1 MAQLQHPL
9 LTGLDKKKKTVIYF
23 IGKKKAVAV
32 AQLVER
38 LLRIQKVRGSNPIS
52 TI

>member
-1 MAQLQHPL
+1 MN
-9 LTGLDKKKKTVIYF
+9 TVMQAIQIIYF

-38 LLRIQKVRGSNPIS
+38 LLGIEKVRGLNPIS